1 MIFKTKSNF
10 KLSQQLFLRTAAV
23 AVLLVA
29 SFLLFKSLIAGQ
41 STTRQPPGARS
52 SPGDTK
58 TSSRQS
64 FESLAQQI
72 DRIIDESGLAA
83 ARWGVSVVFLADGTE
98 VYGRNSDRLFTP
110 ASNMKIFT
118 TGVALDLLGPEYRW
132 RTSVYAN
139 ALPDNNG
146 TIVGDLVLYGRGAP
160 DLVAQSRKDN
170 NNSLAQLAG
179 DLYNRGVRRIQG
191 NVIGDES
198 YFRGEPL
205 GDGWNWADVQW
216 YFGAEASALSI
227 NRNEIS
233 VNILP
238 PSKSVPEV
246 RVSDPVNYVSI
257 QNNMSAAARGER
269 TTLGIHRGLS
279 DNNIHVWGELPAD
292 GRGFGARLSVHN
304 PALWAANL
312 FHAALKAKGIAI
324 DGNAHSRNS
333 RLPQGQ
339 RFDPSQAV
347 ELAFVVG
354 SPLSQIVRT
363 TNKESNNLY
372 AELILRTIGR
382 ERAAMVFTSE
392 PPGRQRGDEEAGLAV
407 MGLWLKRSQIFSDDL
422 ALHDGSGL
430 SRLNLVTPQSISRF
444 LVSISKTASGPIFR
458 DSLPVSG
465 RDGTLGGRLSKM
477 AGQVTAKTGAITY
490 DTSLSGY
497 LETEGGQSLA
507 FSILCNDQT
516 ASASTTRV
524 IDEIVTVLATHPNWK
539 GPNP

>member
-1 MIFKTKSNF
+1 MKGNF
-10 KLSQQLFLRTAAV
+10 KNSRQLLLRTAAV

-41 STTRQPPGARS
+41 STSRQPPARS
-52 SPGDTK
+52 SSSDTK
-58 TSSRQS
+58 ISSKQS
-64 FESLAQQI
+64 FESLAHQI
-72 DRIIDESGLAA
+72 DQIIDESDLAA
-83 ARWGVSVVFLADGTE
+83 ARWGVSVVNLADGRE
-98 VYGRNSDRLFTP
+98 VYSRNSNRLFTP

-139 ALPDNNG
+139 ASPDTNG
-146 TIVGDLVLYGRGAP
+146 TIAADLVLYGRGAP
-160 DLVAQSRKDN
+160 DLIAQSKKDN
-170 NNSLAQLAG
+170 HNSLAQLAD

-198 YFRGEPL
+198 YFSGEPL

-238 PSKSVPEV
+238 PTNSVPEV
-246 RVSDPVNYVSI
+246 RVSDPVSYVSI
-257 QNNMSAAARGER
+257 RNNMSAGARGKR

-292 GRGFGARLSVHN
+292 ARGFGARLSVHN
-304 PALWAANL
+304 PALWAATL

-324 DGNAHSRNS
+324 DGSAQSRNS
-333 RLPQGQ
+333 RLPEGQ

-354 SPLSQIVRT
+354 SPLSEIVRT
-363 TNKESNNLY
+363 TNKESNNLF
-372 AELILRTIGR
+372 AELILRTMGR
-382 ERAAMVFTSE
+382 ERAAMVSAPE
-392 PPGRQRGDEEAGLAV
+392 QSGRPRGDEEVGLSL
-407 MGLWLKRSQIFSDDL
+407 MGLWLKRSQVSGDEV

-430 SRLNLVTPQSISRF
+430 SRLNLVTPESVSRF
-444 LVSISKTASGPIFR
+444 LVSISKTANGPGFR

-465 RDGTLGGRLSKM
+465 QDGTLAGRLSSM
-477 AGQVTAKTGAITY
+477 RGQVSAKTGALIY
-490 DTSLSGY
+490 DASLSGY
-497 LETEGGQSLA
+497 LETGGGQTLA

-516 ASASTTRV
+516 GSPSTTRL
-524 IDEIVTVLATHPNWK
+524 IDHIVTALATDPVWK
-539 GPNP
+539 D